1 MFLWALQVCTDA
13 VLVPVIL
20 MSPLIRIQVQILLQ
34 IIINRVSVLL
44 VDRRRATQIK
54 WGVAGLITLINIS
67 VFCIWIPARL
77 QISEEYIRI
86 NEIWDRV
93 EKILYLIVD
102 ASLNIYFI
110 LTVRRSRVRPGLK
123 KYQALVKF
131 NLLIIGLSLSMDVLI
146 IGKR

>member
-1 MFLWALQVCTDA
+1 
-13 VLVPVIL
+13 

-110 LTVRRSRVRPGLK
+110 LTVRRSLVRPGLK